1 MNVPPCLWKGR
12 FMRRVLFT
20 GLLCIA
26 GVLAAASPQAQQS
39 SAEPAQSQTPF
50 HSVTHAVSIYATI
63 VDSTGRLVTDISRD
77 EFEIYDNGK
86 KQNLTLFDNG
96 IQPITIV
103 IMLDRSGSMV
113 KNFDLERDAAER
125 FVADLLPTDKARLG
139 SFSNRIEIDPP
150 SFTSNKDDLIR
161 ILHENLLD
169 AGVTPLWNATDVA
182 MLALERQEGRRVVL
196 VFTDGYDN
204 PEQRP
209 DRQTVTFG
217 QVLSRAAADEIMVY
231 AIGLAQTCESPTPA
245 ANAALEALARSQSS
259 SDAFDAPVRYQR
271 GVAPPRTPP
280 LPGVRRGPDNGGAP
294 VPPNPGMPIPGVG
307 TPLGPGVNVP
317 VDKLLG
323 RGHTDSGCSTTK
335 PDPSLKDLAAEGGG
349 GYFELHA
356 TDDLAPTFARVA
368 DELHRQYL
376 LAFTPAT
383 LDGRTH
389 NLEIRV
395 RRPGLTI
402 RARHSYIAAAR

>member
-1 MNVPPCLWKGR
+1 MGSSRQHLWRRPRSANRLRRLGLRRRRLGSRRKRPPGFAWCQPAKDRTHGRSRAVKRGRIDAEPAPLLTFPRHPGATSCGRMNVPPCLWKGR

-161 ILHENLLD
+161 I
-169 AGVTPLWNATDVA
+169 
-182 MLALERQEGRRVVL
+182 
-196 VFTDGYDN
+196 
-204 PEQRP
+204 
-209 DRQTVTFG
+209 
-217 QVLSRAAADEIMVY
+217 
-231 AIGLAQTCESPTPA
+231 
-245 ANAALEALARSQSS
+245 
-259 SDAFDAPVRYQR
+259 
-271 GVAPPRTPP
+271 
-280 LPGVRRGPDNGGAP
+280 
-294 VPPNPGMPIPGVG
+294 
-307 TPLGPGVNVP
+307 
-317 VDKLLG
+317 
-323 RGHTDSGCSTTK
+323 
-335 PDPSLKDLAAEGGG
+335 
-349 GYFELHA
+349 
-356 TDDLAPTFARVA
+356 
-368 DELHRQYL
+368 
-376 LAFTPAT
+376 
-383 LDGRTH
+383 
-389 NLEIRV
+389 
-395 RRPGLTI
+395 
-402 RARHSYIAAAR
+402 